1 MIDNAAETAA
11 DLVRGSAHLLPQ
23 DGLSSL
29 LTRTLNRPLRV
40 KFGIDPSGSE
50 LTLGHAVV
58 LRKLRQFQD
67 RGHTAVLVIGDFTAT
82 IGDPT
87 GRSAARRPLTLDE
100 TTGNAQTYLE
110 QAVRDTG
117 TNPSSRSV

>member
-1 MIDNAAETAA
+1 LDVLPLIDRTRPVIHNAAETAA
-11 DLVRGSAHLLPQ
+11 DLVRGSARLLPQ

-29 LTRTLNRPLRV
+29 LTRTLNRPLRI

-87 GRSAARRPLTLDE
+87 GRSAARPALTLDE
-100 TTGNAQTYLE
+100 TTGNA
-110 QAVRDTG
+110 
-117 TNPSSRSV
+117 